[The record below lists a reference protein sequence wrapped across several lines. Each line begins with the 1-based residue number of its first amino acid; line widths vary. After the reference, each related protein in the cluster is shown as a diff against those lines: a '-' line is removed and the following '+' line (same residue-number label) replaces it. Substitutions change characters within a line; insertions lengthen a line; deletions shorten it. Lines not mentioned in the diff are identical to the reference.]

1 MKKEYWFILIAYIA
15 MQLSSIVGVPIMMG
29 VGFGLGWRGEELQ
42 IKSGGYWIVISFV
55 ITLLIV
61 LLFLRNERKQELVRE
76 HQSSVSTSVLW
87 AIGGVFMAFF
97 AQIIAASIEKA
108 IGIEPGSE
116 NTLRIMELIQ
126 SIPAV
131 MIVSSII
138 GPILEEIVF
147 RKIIFGALYKKM
159 NFFFAALLSSVIFG
173 FAHFEPIHII
183 LYSAMGFT
191 FAFLYV
197 KTNRILVP
205 IIAHMTMNTIVV
217 ILQSY
222 REEMEEFIKQAE
234 TAAFLLLF

>member
-1 MKKEYWFILIAYIA
+1 

-29 VGFGLGWRGEELQ
+29 VGLGFGWEGEELQ

-55 ITLLIV
+55 TTLLIV
-61 LLFLRNERKQELVRE
+61 LLFLRNERKQELARE
-76 HQSSVSTSVLW
+76 QRASVSSSALW
-87 AIGGVFMAFF
+87 AIGGVFMALF

-197 KTNRILVP
+197 KTKRILVP
-205 IIAHMTMNTIVV
+205 IIAHMTMNTLVV
-217 ILQSY
+217 IMQSY

-234 TAAFLLLF
+234 TAAAFLLF